1 MISIVNRCQPA
12 TDPEAKLPC
21 LLKSLLDSIN
31 VPVAVLRH
39 DRSLV
44 HANTAGMNFIQGGN
58 VLKLHAGVIHAM
70 GDACALTQFDE
81 AVRTATPSRAE
92 KPGASMITLNDG
104 DGTPVLVRVL
114 PVTAEAAQDGR
125 EQALAAIFLPPRHGT
140 VDEIAGQI
148 RNCLGLTASE
158 ARVAALVA
166 AGRNPRD
173 IAKLLNLSINT
184 IRSHLSR
191 IYSKTGSRDLT
202 AVCSF
207 INRLVPPLAA
217 AYDRH
222 TNVLC
227 LKPVVPEGSAS
238 RRNGERVL

>member
-1 MISIVNRCQPA
+1 MISIVNRCQPVA
-12 TDPEAKLPC
+12 NPLSGAPC

-31 VPVAVLRH
+31 VPMVVVRH

-44 HANTAGMNFIQGGN
+44 HANTAGLNFIQGGK
-58 VLKLHAGVIHAM
+58 VLKLHAGVLHAM
-70 GDACALTQFDE
+70 GDACSLTQFDE

-92 KPGASMITLNDG
+92 TPSASMITLNDG
-104 DGTPVLVRVL
+104 VGMPILVRVL
-114 PVTAEAAQDGR
+114 PVTAEPSLR
-125 EQALAAIFLPPRHGT
+125 ERERALAAIFLPPRHGT
-140 VDEIAGQI
+140 VDEIADQI
-148 RNCLGLTASE
+148 RIGLGLTPSE

-207 INRLVPPLAA
+207 VNRLVPPLAA
-217 AYDRH
+217 AFDRH

-227 LKPVVPEGSAS
+227 LKTLSPEASA
-238 RRNGERVL
+238 RRKTGACLP

>member
-1 MISIVNRCQPA
+1 MISIVNRCQPVA
-12 TDPEAKLPC
+12 SPLDSAPC

-31 VPVAVLRH
+31 VPVVVVRH

-44 HANTAGMNFIQGGN
+44 HANTAGQNFIHGGR
-58 VLKLHAGVIHAM
+58 VLKLHAGVLHAI

-81 AVRTATPSRAE
+81 AIRTATPSRAE
-92 KPGASMITLNDG
+92 MPSASMITLNDG
-104 DGTPVLVRVL
+104 EGTPILVRVL
-114 PVTAEAAQDGR
+114 PVTAEPSLGER
-125 EQALAAIFLPPRHGT
+125 EQALAALFLPPRHGT
-140 VDEIAGQI
+140 VDEIADQI
-148 RNCLGLTASE
+148 RNGLGLTPSE

-191 IYSKTGSRDLT
+191 IYSKTGIRDLT
-202 AVCSF
+202 TVCSF
-207 INRLVPPLAA
+207 VNRLVPPLSA

-222 TNVLC
+222 TNVHC
-227 LKPVVPEGSAS
+227 LKTQPTEAS
-238 RRNGERVL
+238 VSRKHGERML